1 MPGLTIELPSPNV
14 TTLRAVERL
23 LREPRLKAR
32 VRVTRAPSH
41 APSAGVLRIESA
53 SVVRPVLTVLWG
65 DEPIS
70 EAVPGDVRMALS
82 REIWTDHAAPEAW
95 RITAAPLPD
104 RGRLYGTPDPR
115 RPWVLVAPGLRVS
128 STQVAELTR
137 AHDAQLHFVGLA
149 SATRENGAVCWLP
162 RRSVLSALL
171 GNVEA
176 VLAPPGP
183 LAWDAERAG
192 VPVFQ
197 VGAEPGVPAELVARR
212 LTRTVPTALVADPR
226 FWQRLATDV
235 LGDAGSSQ
243 WGTVAWLLHA
253 REQAKEHRRE
263 SHPFK
268 LASAK
273 RKLRKLRR
281 DPAAFWADSWLV
293 RRAGQTLRGR

>member
-32 VRVTRAPSH
+32 VRVTRAPRQV
-41 APSAGVLRIESA
+41 PKPGVLRIESA

-65 DEPIS
+65 DEPMS
-70 EAVPGDVRMALS
+70 EAVAGDVRMALS
-82 REIWTDHAAPEAW
+82 REIWTDDAAPEAW
-95 RITAAPLPD
+95 RITAAPLPE
-104 RGRLYGTPDPR
+104 RARLFGAPDPR
-115 RPWVLVAPGLRVS
+115 RPWVLVAPGSRVS
-128 STQVAELTR
+128 PAQVAQLTGSPN
-137 AHDAQLHFVGLA
+137 AQLHFVGLA
-149 SATRENGAVCWLP
+149 SATREDGAVCWLP
-162 RRSVLSALL
+162 RRSVLCALL

-176 VLAPPGP
+176 VLASPGP

-197 VGAEPGVPAELVARR
+197 VSPEAGVPAELVARR
-212 LTRTVPTALVADPR
+212 LTRTVPTALVGDPL

-235 LGDAGSSQ
+235 LGDPDSMQ
-243 WGTVAWLLHA
+243 WGTVAWLLRA
-253 REQAKEHRRE
+253 REQTKEHRRD
-263 SHPFK
+263 SHPSK
-268 LASAK
+268 LANAK

-281 DPAAFWADSWLV
+281 DPAGFWADSWLA